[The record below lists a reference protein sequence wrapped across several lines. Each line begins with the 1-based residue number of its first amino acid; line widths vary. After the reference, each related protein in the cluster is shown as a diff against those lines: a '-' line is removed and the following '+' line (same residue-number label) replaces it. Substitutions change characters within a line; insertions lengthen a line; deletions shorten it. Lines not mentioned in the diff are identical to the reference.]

1 MTGSLMTPKAVG
13 VAVRRARVRKNWTQV
28 ELADCAGVTR
38 EWVGR
43 LESGSPRLELD
54 KVLKTMSVLGL
65 RLEAPDDETATLADI
80 ELAEEIAW
88 NMALEGRQLTN
99 QAYDKLL
106 DRVVA
111 DRLARRQERG
121 IA

>member
-1 MTGSLMTPKAVG
+1 
-13 VAVRRARVRKNWTQV
+13 
-28 ELADCAGVTR
+28 
-38 EWVGR
+38 
-43 LESGSPRLELD
+43 
-54 KVLKTMSVLGL
+54 MSVLGL
-65 RLEAPDDETATLADI
+65 RIEAPDDETATLADI
-80 ELAEEIAW
+80 ELADEIAW